1 MDVVIS
7 VVNYVY
13 TSFLRLGGSRVYGDG
28 NSGALVLERE
38 LPTIEWPFLNNAAFQ
53 SSLTNLIFK
62 MLSRKWD

>member
-1 MDVVIS
+1 MDVVFS

-38 LPTIEWPFLNNAAFQ
+38 LREDKDPDLW
-53 SSLTNLIFK
+53 
-62 MLSRKWD
+62 MLEIGSCRKESCRMAYP